1 MDRIL
6 KHLLDDFLASFERK
20 PTSPD
25 QDFELFANYAIIA
38 HEYNRGFE
46 IETVSIGQGNDTG
59 IDGIAIIVNGLIVEN
74 IEEVDDM
81 LANNGTLDVKFIF
94 VQTKNSN
101 GFDSSEMNNFA
112 FGVKDFFAEN
122 PRLVR
127 SEEIQAF
134 ATLADYIFKQ
144 ARHFRENP
152 QCSLYYVTTGT
163 WADDQNNKAIIETAK
178 VDLTQTNLFS
188 QVSFFPMDA
197 GAIAKYYRDTKNSTS
212 TTFTFNEKVTLPE
225 LPQISEAYYGL
236 VPLSEFRKLLFDD
249 KGNLLNIFDD
259 NVRDFQGL
267 NNPINKTIE
276 TTLIGDIPELFT
288 VLNNGVT
295 IVANDLKASGNK
307 FTIIDYQIVNGCQTS
322 NVLSQHTSKPELQDL
337 RIPVRLIVTNND
349 EVKNRI
355 TIATNSQTAIKREQ
369 LQAMKDFQKN
379 LEHFYNTI
387 QGDGR
392 IYYERRTK
400 QYHTDGS
407 VTKSRVITVQNQI
420 KAFGSMFVDIPHR
433 VTAYFGLVLKQN
445 VEGEKPTIFHPAH
458 KYLPYYT
465 AGLAYYR
472 LDSLFRARE
481 IDTSYRKVKWF
492 LIMLFGK
499 IANPTYPHGFDN
511 KMLNSEK
518 NTEAYCDP
526 IIKIL
531 LDREQSIAIFE
542 KTVEI
547 FQKSGVN
554 LNDKQGLKG
563 AGATEQLLRTLD
575 PKFYKNKPSS

>member
-6 KHLLDDFLASFERK
+6 KHLVDDFLKSFERN
-20 PTSPD
+20 PTTSD
-25 QDFELFANYAIIA
+25 QDFELFANYSVIA
-38 HEYNRGFE
+38 HEYNRSFE
-46 IETVSIGQGNDTG
+46 IESVSIGKGNDTG
-59 IDGIAIIVNGLIVEN
+59 IDGIAIIVNGLMIEN
-74 IEEVDDM
+74 VEEVDDM
-81 LANNGTLDVKFIF
+81 LESNGTLDVRFIF
-94 VQTKNSN
+94 IQAKNSSR
-101 GFDSSEMNNFA
+101 FDSSEMNNFS
-112 FGVKDFFAEN
+112 FGVKDFFAET

-127 SEEIQAF
+127 SDEIQTF
-134 ATLADYIFKQ
+134 AGLADHIFKQ

-163 WADDQNNKAIIETAK
+163 WADDQNNVAVIETAK
-178 VDLTQTNLFS
+178 ADLVQTNLFS
-188 QVSFFPMDA
+188 QISFSPLDA
-197 GAIAKYYRDTKNSTS
+197 NAIAKYYRDTKNSTS
-212 TTFTFNEKVTLPE
+212 STFTFNEKVTLPE

-236 VPLSEFRKLLFDD
+236 VPLSEFKKLLFDD

-276 TTLIGDIPELFT
+276 TTLVGEIPELFT

-295 IVANDLKASGNK
+295 IVANDLKPSGNK

-322 NVLSQHTSKPELQDL
+322 NVLSQYTSKPELQDL

-400 QYHTDGS
+400 QYHTDNS
-407 VTKSRVITVQNQI
+407 VPKSRVISVQNQI

-445 VEGEKPTIFHPAH
+445 VEGEKPTIFHPSH

-465 AGLAYYR
+465 SGLAYYR
-472 LDSLFRARE
+472 LDSLFRVKE
-481 IDTSYRKVKWF
+481 IDTSYRKAKWF
-492 LIMLFGK
+492 LIMLLGK
-499 IANPTYPHGFDN
+499 TANPAYPRGFN
-511 KMLNSEK
+511 QNMLNSDK
-518 NTEAYCDP
+518 NTELYCEP
-526 IIKIL
+526 IIKML
-531 LDREQSIAIFE
+531 LNRDESVAAFE
-542 KTVEI
+542 KTVEV
-547 FQKSGVN
+547 FKNSGINV
-554 LNDKQGLKG
+554 NDKLTLKS
-563 AGATEQLLRTLD
+563 AGATDQLLKTLGLA
-575 PKFYKNKPSS
+575 P